1 MSSWVPGSIKQAWAA
16 STSLSAPPSSA
27 DDTPAEAPV
36 MATRQFGGGGAIFQQ
51 CQRQKKE
58 LEDLGDALKEAQRM
72 NARATDRV
80 AALEAEVAESEAQRE
95 ELRKRKDAADDEHV
109 REAKQLRE
117 EARAAEK
124 RARALEEE
132 KRREEE
138 RAAAAKAAAEAAGAP
153 QTAEEMRTT
162 LLAAFDGAVSEVL
175 AEAAARAGG
184 ARVVGGGDSP
194 ARG

>member
-72 NARATDRV
+72 NARATDRI
-80 AALEAEVAESEAQRE
+80 AALEAEVAKLS
-95 ELRKRKDAADDEHV
+95 
-109 REAKQLRE
+109 
-117 EARAAEK
+117 ARAPK
-124 RARALEEE
+124 PG
-132 KRREEE
+132 K
-138 RAAAAKAAAEAAGAP
+138 G
-153 QTAEEMRTT
+153 
-162 LLAAFDGAVSEVL
+162 
-175 AEAAARAGG
+175 
-184 ARVVGGGDSP
+184 
-194 ARG
+194 